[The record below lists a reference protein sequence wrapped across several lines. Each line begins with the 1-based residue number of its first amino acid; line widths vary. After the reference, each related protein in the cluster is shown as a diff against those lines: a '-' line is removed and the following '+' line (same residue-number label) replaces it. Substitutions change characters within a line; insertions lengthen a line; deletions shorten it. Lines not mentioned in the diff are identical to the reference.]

1 MVCSFDKWDVFN
13 SLRLNMA
20 YLQKNGAKYWLVF
33 LILLALGSEAFSQ
46 SSQFGLKQEEVNR
59 VVGEAVIPYVT
70 ALQSG
75 DVKTIQDLIDGNLAV
90 TLGKLLSDNLEYP
103 NFLREKFGNNYLLD
117 TKSSLAQKVTEVFVE
132 NDKGQGSGIMIVE
145 MRKPDNSLVNL
156 ELSFH
161 KDQEGKWKVVDQKI
175 VQ

>member
-1 MVCSFDKWDVFN
+1 
-13 SLRLNMA
+13 MA

-103 NFLREKFGNNYLLD
+103 NFLRGKFGNNYLLD
-117 TKSSLAQKVTEVFVE
+117 TKSSLAQK
-132 NDKGQGSGIMIVE
+132 
-145 MRKPDNSLVNL
+145 
-156 ELSFH
+156 
-161 KDQEGKWKVVDQKI
+161 
-175 VQ
+175 

>member
-1 MVCSFDKWDVFN
+1 
-13 SLRLNMA
+13 
-20 YLQKNGAKYWLVF
+20 
-33 LILLALGSEAFSQ
+33 
-46 SSQFGLKQEEVNR
+46 
-59 VVGEAVIPYVT
+59 

-103 NFLREKFGNNYLLD
+103 NFLRGKFGNNYLLD

>member
-13 SLRLNMA
+13 SLRINMA
-20 YLQKNGAKYWLVF
+20 YLQKNGAKYWLAF

-46 SSQFGLKQEEVNR
+46 SSQSGLNPEEVNR
-59 VVGEAVIPYVT
+59 VVGEAAIPYVT

-75 DVKTIQDLIDGNLAV
+75 DVKTLQGLIDGNLAV

-103 NFLREKFGNNYLLD
+103 NFLRGKFGNNYLLD
-117 TKSSLAQKVTEVFVE
+117 TKSSLAQKVTEAFME

-145 MRKPDNSLVNL
+145 MRKSDNSFVNL
-156 ELSFH
+156 ELSFM
-161 KDQEGKWKVVDQKI
+161 KGQSGNWKVVGQKFLP
-175 VQ
+175 

>member
-1 MVCSFDKWDVFN
+1 M
-13 SLRLNMA
+13 
-20 YLQKNGAKYWLVF
+20 
-33 LILLALGSEAFSQ
+33 
-46 SSQFGLKQEEVNR
+46 
-59 VVGEAVIPYVT
+59 
-70 ALQSG
+70 
-75 DVKTIQDLIDGNLAV
+75 
-90 TLGKLLSDNLEYP
+90 
-103 NFLREKFGNNYLLD
+103 
-117 TKSSLAQKVTEVFVE
+117 E